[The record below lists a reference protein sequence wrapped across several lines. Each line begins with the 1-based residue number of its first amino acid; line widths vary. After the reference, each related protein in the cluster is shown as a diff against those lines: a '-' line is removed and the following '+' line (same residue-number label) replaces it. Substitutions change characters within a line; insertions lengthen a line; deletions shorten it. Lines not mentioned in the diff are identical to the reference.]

1 MINIAAAG
9 LVSTSE
15 TAHFPAIS
23 IPNDSD
29 GNNAISYLT
38 TKNQQQNVIFE
49 EAIHL
54 LDSMK
59 SSPSCYRVA
68 ATRLV
73 ASCQAI
79 DGKGAHNSAEYAALD
94 RTRSVYA
101 ARLAICELDGA
112 GASIPPACIPLTAAP
127 VQARPRFL
135 FSSKPKS
142 LQESPV
148 DDYPK
153 ETLGSCLKTL
163 ESRPQWWTSYSNNRQ
178 NAVVI
183 CQAVRMEIE
192 KDELLNLHR
201 SIVNSSAKLNNG
213 LDIALEKAAMNSA
226 RNEEFSEAVRELQK
240 RILVDLETTDL
251 KFQDNLN
258 KILDE
263 MESGIGTVVERFSST
278 LNNIRDETAGLE
290 KVDALQQ
297 SLKTAEEKE
306 LSALRVHE
314 ESALASQRIASDF
327 HLSLESFMGS
337 QFQAISQRM
346 ASLDASLEWLSSRLI
361 QVLEQEH
368 KLAHVGHIPNPPCP
382 TYFLTFFQKLET
394 MERSVEVSSIKANEL
409 QVAQHE
415 QAKVLAAQSQVH
427 KEIQFAA
434 QVSAALIERAAATA
448 ANLQSRIEDAANK
461 AKSIPEIT
469 FGSPSIFTLLFI
481 LILAV
486 SAQNRMIAVG
496 IIFMIFGWYPKILC
510 LYKADLYFTGHKVAL
525 SFLQRF

>member
-1 MINIAAAG
+1 MRALMSKGPI
-9 LVSTSE
+9 
-15 TAHFPAIS
+15 PAMS

-29 GNNAISYLT
+29 RNNAISYLT
-38 TKNQQQNVIFE
+38 TKSQEQNVIFE
-49 EAIHL
+49 EAIQL

-79 DGKGAHNSAEYAALD
+79 DGKAAHDPAEYATLD

-127 VQARPRFL
+127 VQPRPRFL

-148 DDYPK
+148 DDYSK
-153 ETLGSCLKTL
+153 ETLGACLKTL
-163 ESRPQWWTSYSNNRQ
+163 ESRPQWWISYSNNRQ

-183 CQAVRMEIE
+183 CQAARMETD

-201 SIVNSSAKLNNG
+201 SIVNSSAKLNDG
-213 LDIALEKAAMNSA
+213 LGIALEKAAMNSVK
-226 RNEEFSEAVRELQK
+226 NEEFAEAVRELQK

-251 KFQDNLN
+251 KFQDSLN
-258 KILDE
+258 KLLHD
-263 MESGIGTVVERFSST
+263 MESSIGSVVEKFSST
-278 LNNIRDETAGLE
+278 LHNIRDETAGLE
-290 KVDALQQ
+290 KNLVGFSGQVDALQQ

-337 QFQAISQRM
+337 EFQAISQRM

-368 KLAHVGHIPNPPCP
+368 KLAH
-382 TYFLTFFQKLET
+382 KLET
-394 MERSVEVSSIKANEL
+394 MERSVDVSTTKANEL
-409 QVAQHE
+409 HLAQHE
-415 QAKVLAAQSQVH
+415 QTKLLAAQSQVH

-434 QVSAALIERAAATA
+434 QVSTSLIERAAATA

-461 AKSIPEIT
+461 AKGIPEIT
-469 FGSPSIFTLLFI
+469 SGTPSIITLLFI

-486 SAQNRMIAVG
+486 SAQNRMVAIG
-496 IIFMIFGWYPKILC
+496 MIFMIF
-510 LYKADLYFTGHKVAL
+510 GHKVAL